1 LKKVSQ
7 KSSKEGSVSEQQ
19 EQFNALFQGGKEA
32 LERGQYRFSVEA
44 LETAREFV
52 NLSSRQ
58 GGDLQ
63 MWLVTAYQATGQMPE
78 AIALCR
84 QLTLHPN
91 LDIRQKSRQ
100 VLYILEAPRLERP
113 KEWMTQIPD
122 LVTPEERP
130 PQFVRSP
137 QGKPP
142 VKPAIQFE
150 DLSQMNTKNNAFIW
164 VALSV
169 IALILVGMIKLN

>member
-1 LKKVSQ
+1 M
-7 KSSKEGSVSEQQ
+7 VSEQQ
-19 EQFNALFQGGKEA
+19 EQFNTLFQGGKEA

-63 MWLVTAYQATGQMPE
+63 IWLVTAYQASGQMSE

-91 LDIRQKSRQ
+91 PETRHKSKQ
-100 VLYILEAPRLERP
+100 VLYILEAPRLQRP
-113 KEWMTQIPD
+113 KEWMTEIPD
-122 LVTPEERP
+122 LNPPEERP
-130 PQFVRSP
+130 PQYVRSV
-137 QGKPP
+137 KKTPP
-142 VKPAIQFE
+142 KKTAIQFE

-164 VALSV
+164 VAVGV
-169 IALILVGMIKLN
+169 IILALAGMVGLN

>member
-1 LKKVSQ
+1 MSDQ
-7 KSSKEGSVSEQQ
+7 QEQQEQQ

-44 LETAREFV
+44 LEKAREFI
-52 NLSSRQ
+52 NLASRQ

-63 MWLVTAYQATGQMPE
+63 MWLVTAYQATGQLPE

-84 QLTLHPN
+84 QLTQHPN
-91 LDIRQKSRQ
+91 LDIRYKSKQ

-113 KEWMTQIPD
+113 KEWMTEIPD
-122 LVTPEERP
+122 LNAAAERP
-130 PQFVRSP
+130 PQYVRSP
-137 QGKPP
+137 KTPTKK
-142 VKPAIQFE
+142 KPAIQFE

-164 VALSV
+164 VAVGL
-169 IALILVGMIKLN
+169 ILLALIVSQIVLA